1 MRVTGLDHDVQNIQ
15 RQQSLSPRKIKG
27 SKKSVSLTSNI
38 EIKKSVFSMKKFKIK
53 RKKKNNR
60 NQKYSQSYSDK

>member
-27 SKKSVSLTSNI
+27 FKKSVSLTSNI

-60 NQKYSQSYSDK
+60 NQKNSQSYSDK